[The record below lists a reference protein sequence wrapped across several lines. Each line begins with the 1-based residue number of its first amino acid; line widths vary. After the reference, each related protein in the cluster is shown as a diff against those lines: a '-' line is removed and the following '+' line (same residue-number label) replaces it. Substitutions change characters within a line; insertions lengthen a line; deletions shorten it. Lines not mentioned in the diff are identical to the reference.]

1 MREAN
6 AAIRSKCIKILN
18 VKRIISILTG
28 TVMMLSMAGCNNREV
43 TDTNRSEPGIK
54 LTESSVPFEYSAET
68 SYFSAEELT
77 LISAGTDESASVI
90 SMALCGEQLAVMMR
104 VINLS
109 TGGLRIFFV
118 MYDKTGKQTSVIDI
132 TDKLYDDSFVLQMTS
147 DKDGNLIVFVQSAQN
162 YKLYTFNPKGS
173 LVCSPVLISFPDL
186 SFYASMM
193 SVDRQGNY
201 YFSGFGSEGVNK
213 IYVFENTGNLKYTID
228 GYNLSGIVYGIGD
241 EIYVDGF
248 GSEQKSQ
255 AVLFYPVDKNTGN
268 TGTPID
274 VTDIFMN
281 TTSFSGSSDLYG
293 NDTTGIYRYDLD
305 AKTKTP
311 MILWNNTNID
321 QTIYGMGSQIEILS
335 DDTIFVMGTDYTSRS
350 DERQITVLAR
360 LAENPNIGKQI
371 LTLAGIG
378 IAEEPAILSA
388 VHEFNEANSKY
399 RVVIKDYAVNADYS
413 NMDTQQE
420 FNDYYNEMNQEMY
433 LDVLAGKGPDIL
445 INYSRT
451 GTTLSGYE
459 SSGLLTDLYPLM
471 EADENFDKE
480 NYLTNILEACE
491 IDGHLYEMPL
501 YFQIDG
507 LIGAKSAIG
516 DRSGWTVDEFN
527 AFSESLPDG
536 VKTFSHCTALQLLN
550 SSLRESMAAFVNTAE
565 GKAAFDSDAFRQ
577 LLNWAQ
583 TYGTIDNSPALEPW
597 EYFYE
602 DIELA
607 GNGQLALIPCSISG
621 PDMGTPMSQYGL
633 AASAYGD
640 ALSFVGYPSPGENGP
655 TCTVWQMMGI
665 TSYCQNPDAAWGFI
679 KVFLS
684 EDAQESMWFFDIP
697 ILKSALTYQIDL
709 ALHPEKIPKTD
720 DAAGDGGS
728 EPVPVSEESAQK
740 YTDLVYSI
748 HDCNDPDREILAIIE
763 EEVPA
768 FFAGQKSAGEVSAV
782 IQNRVQILIDERQ
795 N

>member
-1 MREAN
+1 MGEVN
-6 AAIRSKCIKILN
+6 AAIHRKCRNILN

-28 TVMMLSMAGCNNREV
+28 TVMMISMAGCNNKAV

-54 LTESSVPFEYSAET
+54 LTESSAPIEYSAGT
-68 SYFSAEELT
+68 SYFSSEELT
-77 LISAGTDESASVI
+77 LISAGTDESASVV
-90 SMALCGEQLAVMMR
+90 SMALCGEQLAVLMR
-104 VINLS
+104 VSNLN
-109 TGGLRIFFV
+109 TGRQKISIVL
-118 MYDKTGKQTSVIDI
+118 YDRTRQQASVIDI
-132 TDKLYDDSFVLQMTS
+132 SDKMDADSFVQQMIS
-147 DKDGNLIVFVQSAQN
+147 GKDGNLIVFAQAAQN
-162 YKLYTFNPKGS
+162 YKLYTFDPEGA
-173 LVCSPVLISFPDL
+173 LVRSPVLIAFPDF
-186 SFYASMM
+186 SFYASIM
-193 SVDRQGNY
+193 SVDREGNY
-201 YFSGFGSEGVNK
+201 YFSGFGSEGVCK
-213 IYVFENTGNLKYTID
+213 FYVFENTGNLKYTID
-228 GYNLSGIVYGIGD
+228 GYNLSGNVYEIG
-241 EIYVDGF
+241 EGIYVDGF

-255 AVLFYPVDKNTGN
+255 AVLFYPVDKSTGN

-281 TTSFSGSSDLYG
+281 TIPFSGSTDLYG

-321 QTIYGMGSQIEILS
+321 QTIYGMGSQIAILS
-335 DDTIFVMGTDYTSRS
+335 DGTTFVMGTAYASGS
-350 DERQITVLAR
+350 DAKQITVLTR
-360 LAENPNIGKQI
+360 LAENPNIGKQTLI
-371 LTLAGIG
+371 LAGIE

-388 VHEFNEANSKY
+388 VHEFNETNSKY

-445 INYSRT
+445 INYSST

-471 EADENFDKE
+471 ESDENFNKE

-491 IDGHLYEMPL
+491 TGGHLYEMPL

-527 AFSESLPDG
+527 AFAKSLPDG

-550 SSLRESMAAFVNTAE
+550 SSLRESLAAFVNTAE
-565 GKAAFDSDAFRQ
+565 GKAAFDSDGFRQ
-577 LLNWAQ
+577 LLNWAK

-597 EYFYE
+597 EYFNE

-640 ALSFVGYPSPGENGP
+640 ALSFVGYPSPGKTGP

-679 KVFLS
+679 KIFLS

-697 ILKSALTYQIDL
+697 VLKSALTYQIDL

-720 DAAGDGGS
+720 DAAGDAGS

-740 YTDLVYSI
+740 YADLVYSI
-748 HDCNDPDREILAIIE
+748 HDCNDPDREILAIID

-768 FFAGQKSAGEVSAV
+768 FFAGQKSAGEVSAI

>member
-1 MREAN
+1 MGEYIS
-6 AAIRSKCIKILN
+6 AICKKCKNISI
-18 VKRIISILTG
+18 VKRIGSILISTAI
-28 TVMMLSMAGCNNREV
+28 VLSMAGCSAV
-43 TDTNRSEPGIK
+43 ADTDTNRTKPDIILAENSAPA
-54 LTESSVPFEYSAET
+54 EYSAET
-68 SYFSAEELT
+68 SYFSAEELA
-77 LISAGTDESASVI
+77 LISAGADESASVV
-90 SMALCGEQLAVMMR
+90 SMALCGKQLAVLMR
-104 VINLS
+104 IGNLN
-109 TGGLRIFFV
+109 TGGQKYFFV
-118 MYDKTGKQTSVIDI
+118 FYDRTGKQSAVIDI
-132 TDKLYDDSFVLQMTS
+132 TDKLYDDSFVQQMTS

-162 YKLYTFNPKGS
+162 YKLYTFDPKGS
-173 LVCSPVLISFPDL
+173 LVNSPVLITFPDL
-186 SFYASMM
+186 SFYASII
-193 SVDRQGNY
+193 SVDGKGNY
-201 YFSGFGSEGVNK
+201 YFSGYGSEVVNK

-228 GYNLSGIVYGIGD
+228 GYNLSGKVYRIGD
-241 EIYVDGF
+241 GIYADGF
-248 GSEQKSQ
+248 GSEQKAQ
-255 AVLFYPVDKNTGN
+255 AVLFYPIDKSTGN
-268 TGTPID
+268 IGTPID

-281 TTSFSGSSDLYG
+281 TSPFSGLSDLYG
-293 NDTTGIYRYDLD
+293 SNTTGIYRYDLD

-311 MILWNNTNID
+311 TILWNNTNID

-335 DDTIFVMGTDYTSRS
+335 DDTIFVMGTDYTSGS
-350 DERQITVLAR
+350 DVKQITVLTR
-360 LAENPNIGKQI
+360 QAENPNIGKQTLI
-371 LTLAGIG
+371 LAGIE

-388 VHEFNEANSKY
+388 VHAFNETNAKY

-420 FNDYYNEMNQEMY
+420 FNDYYNKINQAVY

-445 INYSRT
+445 INYSKT

-491 IDGHLYEMPL
+491 TDGHLYEMPL

-527 AFSESLPDG
+527 AFAGSLPDG

-550 SSLRESMAAFVNTAE
+550 SSLCESMAAFVNTAE

-583 TYGTIDNSPALEPW
+583 TYGTIDDSPALEPW
-597 EYFYE
+597 EYFTE

-607 GNGQLALIPCSISG
+607 GNGQLALIPCSVSG
-621 PDMGTPMSQYGL
+621 PDMGTPMSQYGM
-633 AASAYGD
+633 AAAAYGD
-640 ALSFVGYPSPGENGP
+640 ALSFVGYPSPERNGP

-665 TSYCQNPDAAWGFI
+665 TSYCQNPEAAWGFI

-709 ALHPEKIPKTD
+709 ALHPEEIPKTD
-720 DAAGDGGS
+720 DAAGDAGS

-740 YTDLVYSI
+740 YADLVYSI
-748 HDCNDPDREILAIIE
+748 HDCNDPDREILAIID

-782 IQNRVQILIDERQ
+782 IQNRVQILIDEREK
-795 N
+795 